1 MTFGVNVDFS
11 LDSFRIRDHPV
22 AELADALHSSKEKS
36 HMWWTRLREDE
47 GAGRYVLVTGKP
59 GTDGASRRA
68 SGSDGRALLEDSV
81 YVSRGGDEGIDG
93 SMDLRNL
100 SAYRYQGSTHRR
112 DMLEDDESSDEP
124 RRHMV
129 RWSCHVIYH
138 TVPDGRN
145 VLTASAMNQARR
157 LETSMQDSDAYHK
170 FCWQGYDDSTLLPND
185 CQPAN
190 SIVPMFFALSESGR
204 VGSRQFGDV
213 VRVSTQLASEGLYGY
228 TDKTFN
234 PGEFTFT
241 FVWAISLTDVV
252 FLLQPRGSPPGFAQ
266 SSTFGTPVDGF
277 SDEKDRSGAQ
287 RAQFVDF
294 VKTQLYPKLK
304 AASTYGENPGN
315 GPDRLGVTFGGDVI
329 TELEIVE
336 ALWRDVSLAG
346 IGFSIVSV
354 YMWAHLDGSVFLAA
368 CGMAEII
375 VSFPTAY
382 AFHRVVM
389 GLEYVSILQF
399 LAIFVILGIGVD
411 DVFVFY
417 DTYAQATRAVGRDGD
432 LTARLSYAYEHAGRA
447 MFVTSFTS
455 AAAFCSNLASAI
467 PAVRVF
473 GVFLAVMVGANYVL
487 VVTWFPACIACWEMY
502 FRPAQHRPSTPVR
515 SPRERVGLRRRLSN
529 LVNDCTPLEWTNNAF
544 KRRFPRVYRTC
555 TFKNYARHVLRARR
569 RWFIAIGIG
578 LGVGGL
584 VIASGL
590 PGSNEVSFFISLFY
604 FRSVWAIRMT
614 CRVLSLTGAEDV
626 PRRPQRPTV
635 PRLDPD
641 QVRG

>member
-1 MTFGVNVDFS
+1 M
-11 LDSFRIRDHPV
+11 
-22 AELADALHSSKEKS
+22 
-36 HMWWTRLREDE
+36 
-47 GAGRYVLVTGKP
+47 
-59 GTDGASRRA
+59 
-68 SGSDGRALLEDSV
+68 
-81 YVSRGGDEGIDG
+81 
-93 SMDLRNL
+93 
-100 SAYRYQGSTHRR
+100 
-112 DMLEDDESSDEP
+112 
-124 RRHMV
+124 
-129 RWSCHVIYH
+129 
-138 TVPDGRN
+138 
-145 VLTASAMNQARR
+145 
-157 LETSMQDSDAYHK
+157 
-170 FCWQGYDDSTLLPND
+170 
-185 CQPAN
+185 
-190 SIVPMFFALSESGR
+190 
-204 VGSRQFGDV
+204 
-213 VRVSTQLASEGLYGY
+213 
-228 TDKTFN
+228 
-234 PGEFTFT
+234 
-241 FVWAISLTDVV
+241 
-252 FLLQPRGSPPGFAQ
+252 
-266 SSTFGTPVDGF
+266 
-277 SDEKDRSGAQ
+277 
-287 RAQFVDF
+287 DF

-529 LVNDCTPLEWTNNAF
+529 FVNDCTPLEWTNNAF

-590 PGSNEVSFFISLFY
+590 PGSNEVSFFY
-604 FRSVWAIRMT
+604 
-614 CRVLSLTGAEDV
+614 LSLSISV
-626 PRRPQRPTV
+626 PYRQ
-635 PRLDPD
+635 LE
-641 QVRG
+641 

>member
-1 MTFGVNVDFS
+1 M
-11 LDSFRIRDHPV
+11 
-22 AELADALHSSKEKS
+22 
-36 HMWWTRLREDE
+36 
-47 GAGRYVLVTGKP
+47 
-59 GTDGASRRA
+59 
-68 SGSDGRALLEDSV
+68 
-81 YVSRGGDEGIDG
+81 
-93 SMDLRNL
+93 
-100 SAYRYQGSTHRR
+100 
-112 DMLEDDESSDEP
+112 
-124 RRHMV
+124 
-129 RWSCHVIYH
+129 
-138 TVPDGRN
+138 
-145 VLTASAMNQARR
+145 
-157 LETSMQDSDAYHK
+157 
-170 FCWQGYDDSTLLPND
+170 
-185 CQPAN
+185 
-190 SIVPMFFALSESGR
+190 
-204 VGSRQFGDV
+204 
-213 VRVSTQLASEGLYGY
+213 
-228 TDKTFN
+228 
-234 PGEFTFT
+234 
-241 FVWAISLTDVV
+241 
-252 FLLQPRGSPPGFAQ
+252 
-266 SSTFGTPVDGF
+266 
-277 SDEKDRSGAQ
+277 
-287 RAQFVDF
+287 DF

-590 PGSNEVSFFISLFY
+590 PGSNEVSYLLC
-604 FRSVWAIRMT
+604 SVRAIRMT
-614 CRVLSLTGAEDV
+614 SCFVLSLTGPEDV

-641 QVRG
+641 QVRGRIPRMRVVQRLRATRVGRDQADRRPDAVAAAEATDCAVYKRRDPNAGLRRHDALRRKRRRGLEPR